1 MTAPLTLDGVGSY
14 TPTDDA
20 DLARWNTLAAFLR
33 EEPRAFS
40 RDPHIGA
47 HVTASALVLSPDL
60 SAALLTH
67 HRKLGLWL
75 QLGGHCDGI
84 ADAPFVALK
93 EAYEESG
100 LPRIDM
106 MTADVLD
113 VDCLPVPAFGADPA
127 HMHHDVRYLMQAR
140 TLDFAVSE
148 ESHALAWVP
157 LSEFE
162 SVTTEATMLRLRDRA
177 LAYLSA
183 T

>member
-1 MTAPLTLDGVGSY
+1 MTTALTLDGVGSF
-14 TPTDDA
+14 TPLTADDR
-20 DLARWNTLAAFLR
+20 ARWDALSAFVR
-33 EEPRAFS
+33 AEPGAFS
-40 RDPHIGA
+40 RDAHLGA
-47 HVTASALVLSPDL
+47 HVTASALLLSPDR

-100 LPRIDM
+100 LPRI
-106 MTADVLD
+106 TPLGAAVLD
-113 VDCLPVPAFGADPA
+113 VDTLPVPAFGEDPF
-127 HMHHDVRYLMQAR
+127 HWHHDVRYLMQAHS
-140 TLDFAVSE
+140 LDFAVSE

-157 LSEFE
+157 LASFE
-162 SVTTEATMLRLRDRA
+162 DVTTEPTMLRLRDRA
-177 LAYLSA
+177 LTYLAA